1 VTCEDF
7 VACME
12 EASGRDFGQFMR
24 WYRQAGTPEVTV
36 RRRHDPATGRYA
48 LDVSQRTPPTPGQ
61 PDKEPFHLPLRL
73 GLLGR
78 DGRELPLQLEG
89 ENEPKGTDR
98 VLELTEAAQ
107 TFTFLGVGEEEPVPS
122 LLRNFSA
129 PVKLDAGYTDDE
141 LALLLAQDS
150 DAFVRWD
157 AGQGLALRSLL
168 RQIEAGKGGG
178 AGEVTPDPRLA
189 DAFAAVLD
197 RAGEDRAFAARALQL
212 PSASYLGQQMAVIDV
227 DGIASALRSTRAG
240 LGRSLRDRWLQAYR
254 DNVDA
259 GEFSVDTA
267 AMARRSLKNTALA
280 YLAWA
285 GDEEGRVLASRQ
297 LASAD
302 NMTDSLSALRL
313 VVETGMPE
321 ADEALAS
328 FYDRWRVRAPGRQQ
342 VVLAPGDAG
351 GRRVRRARRAP
362 DDPPR
367 LHPDQPEPR
376 PLRAGRLRPPEP
388 AGLPPPRRR
397 RLPACRREGRRA
409 RPAEPLRRRAVA
421 DGVRQV
427 EAVRRGAA
435 RADAGG
441 TGAGGW
447 NTGAVSGQLRDRQQE
462 FGVRARS

>member
-1 VTCEDF
+1 
-7 VACME
+7 
-12 EASGRDFGQFMR
+12 
-24 WYRQAGTPEVTV
+24 
-36 RRRHDPATGRYA
+36 
-48 LDVSQRTPPTPGQ
+48 
-61 PDKEPFHLPLRL
+61 
-73 GLLGR
+73 
-78 DGRELPLQLEG
+78 
-89 ENEPKGTDR
+89 
-98 VLELTEAAQ
+98 
-107 TFTFLGVGEEEPVPS
+107 

-297 LASAD
+297 LTSAD

-313 VVETGMPE
+313 VVETGMDGAE
-321 ADEALAS
+321 DDESVDRVGRLMSHPAFTLTNPNRVRSVLAAFALSNLPGFHRRDGAGYRLVAEKAVELDRLNPS
-328 FYDRWRVRAPGRQQ
+328 VAARLLTAFGRWRRFDEGRQGLMRAELERVAGTQ
-342 VVLAPGDAG
+342 GLSRDSYEIASKSLA
-351 GRRVRRARRAP
+351 
-362 DDPPR
+362 
-367 LHPDQPEPR
+367 
-376 PLRAGRLRPPEP
+376 
-388 AGLPPPRRR
+388 
-397 RLPACRREGRRA
+397 
-409 RPAEPLRRRAVA
+409 
-421 DGVRQV
+421 
-427 EAVRRGAA
+427 
-435 RADAGG
+435 
-441 TGAGGW
+441 
-447 NTGAVSGQLRDRQQE
+447 
-462 FGVRARS
+462 